1 MIRVFLD
8 KNILFH
14 YIRKVLF
21 EEQVPL
27 SSLVIIKSI
36 HNKKI
41 HACISENAFFGLMN
55 YCIYK
60 LQREKDMEE
69 KDAENV
75 AKEKMKWLLQGKW
88 QIISLEFEELVPLLE
103 KSTVPFEDLYQYYCA
118 KNEKLQLVTHNTK
131 DFEQTAGVVIS
142 TPKVFLEQ
150 LRKQKILSEKDFVY
164 P

>member
-14 YIRKVLF
+14 YIRKILF

-36 HNKKI
+36 HSKKI

-69 KDAENV
+69 KDAENL
-75 AKEKMKWLLQGKW
+75 AKEKVKWLFQGNW
-88 QIISLEFEELVPLLE
+88 RIISLEFEALMPLLE
-103 KSTVPFEDLYQYYCA
+103 KSTVPFEDLYQYQCA
-118 KNEKLQLVTHNTK
+118 KNEKLQLVTHNKK
-131 DFEQTAGVVIS
+131 DFEQTTGVAIS
-142 TPKVFLEQ
+142 TPKEFLEQ
-150 LRKQKILSEKDFVY
+150 LKNQKILSEKDFAY

>member
-1 MIRVFLD
+1 MTRVFLD

-14 YIRKVLF
+14 YMRKILF

-41 HACISENAFFGLMN
+41 HTCISENAFFGLMN

-75 AKEKMKWLLQGKW
+75 AKEKMRWLFQGKW
-88 QIISLEFEELVPLLE
+88 QIISLEFEALIPLLE
-103 KSTVPFEDLYQYYCA
+103 KSNVPFEDLYQYHCA

-131 DFEQTAGVVIS
+131 DFEQTKGVVIS
-142 TPKVFLEQ
+142 TPKEFLEQ
-150 LRKQKILSEKDFVY
+150 LRNQKVISEKDFVY